1 MNEFVTWEFVKTY
14 SGAILTVTLLT
25 QFIKGLGFIE
35 KIPTRIVSYA
45 IAVIVMLL
53 AQIFTGGLT
62 VSAAA
67 LTFINAVIVSLAAN
81 GTYDACNSTA
91 RKLSEKP

>member
-25 QFIKGLGFIE
+25 QFVKGLGFIE
-35 KIPTRIVSYA
+35 RIPTRIVSYV
-45 IAVIVMLL
+45 IAVVVMLL
-53 AQIFTGGLT
+53 AQIFTGGFT

-81 GTYDACNSTA
+81 GTYDLCAA
-91 RKLSEKP
+91 ELKKF